1 MKNSRGMLVC
11 FLSRTGLVLVLLLQL
26 QPTASAQQPA
36 DAAATRE
43 TKNLYASLFRIQKTG
58 VLFGHQDALAY
69 GVGWKGLSDESDVQ
83 RVTGEHPG
91 LFGWD
96 IAGIEQGK
104 TANIDGV
111 PFSAMREH
119 ILRSFENGAAI
130 TISWH
135 ADNPLTAG
143 NAWDT
148 THGSLASVLP
158 GGTKHALY
166 KIWLDRAAQFIGSLK
181 TRNGT
186 AVPVLFRPFHELTG
200 NWFWWCRNNAKPD
213 EFIALWRFTV
223 SYLRDVK
230 KIHQL
235 LYVYNTA
242 DYSSEAA
249 FLEYYPGDEWVD
261 VLSFDR
267 YQYAGNGQREQFISI
282 VSRQLDIQHKLAVER
297 KKPAAI
303 AETGFEGIP
312 DPLWWTQTLYPLLKR
327 VPMAYVLLWRNH
339 GYMPSTGTMHHYVP
353 FPGHSSA
360 KDFFRLYQLPDLIFE
375 RKVSSLQL
383 YR

>member
-1 MKNSRGMLVC
+1 MLVY
-11 FLSRTGLVLVLLLQL
+11 FFSRTGLVLVLLLQL
-26 QPTASAQQPA
+26 RPTASAQQPA

-69 GVGWKGLSDESDVQ
+69 GVGWKGLPDESDVR

-111 PFSAMREH
+111 PFNAMREH
-119 ILRSFENGAAI
+119 IVRAFEDGAAI

-158 GGTKHALY
+158 GGTKHTLY
-166 KIWLDRAAQFIGSLK
+166 KTWLDRAAQFIGSLK

-200 NWFWWCRNNAKPD
+200 NWFWWCRNNAKPN

-242 DYSSEAA
+242 DYLSEAA

-267 YQYAGNGQREQFISI
+267 YQYAGNGQREQFTSI
-282 VSRQLDIQHKLAVER
+282 VSRQLDILHALATSR
-297 KKPAAI
+297 NKPIAL

-353 FPGHSSA
+353 FPGHPST
-360 KDFFRLYQLPDLIFE
+360 KDFLRLHQLPNLIFE

>member
-1 MKNSRGMLVC
+1 MLVY
-11 FLSRTGLVLVLLLQL
+11 FFSRTSLVLVLLLQL
-26 QPTASAQQPA
+26 RSAASAQQPA

-69 GVGWKGLSDESDVQ
+69 GVGWKGLPDESDVR

-111 PFSAMREH
+111 PFSTMREH

-166 KIWLDRAAQFIGSLK
+166 KTWLDRAAQFIGSLK

-242 DYSSEAA
+242 DYLSEAG

-267 YQYAGNGQREQFISI
+267 YQYAGNGQREQFTSI
-282 VSRQLDIQHKLAVER
+282 VSRQLDILHALATSR
-297 KKPAAI
+297 NKPIAL

-360 KDFFRLYQLPDLIFE
+360 KNFFRLYQLPDLIFE